1 MLKTLKTQVKTCKL
15 CKTCRVV
22 DPALALEYAFG
33 ALNTGK
39 SVGSTTATVVT
50 VDTNSEA
57 GYTIL
62 KGANIGDSGVL
73 VVRQVAPYSYFSL
86 SLSLF
91 LFLALFLSLS
101 LSLSLSCARALSLSL
116 SRALSLSSRSG
127 ANANRGEFGSADVC

>member
-1 MLKTLKTQVKTCKL
+1 MREHIENVEDIDVLKTLKTQVKTCKP
-15 CKTCRVV
+15 CRVV
-22 DPALALEYAFG
+22 DPSLALEYAFG

-73 VVRQVAPYSYFSL
+73 VVRQVA
-86 SLSLF
+86 
-91 LFLALFLSLS
+91 
-101 LSLSLSCARALSLSL
+101 
-116 SRALSLSSRSG
+116 
-127 ANANRGEFGSADVC
+127 